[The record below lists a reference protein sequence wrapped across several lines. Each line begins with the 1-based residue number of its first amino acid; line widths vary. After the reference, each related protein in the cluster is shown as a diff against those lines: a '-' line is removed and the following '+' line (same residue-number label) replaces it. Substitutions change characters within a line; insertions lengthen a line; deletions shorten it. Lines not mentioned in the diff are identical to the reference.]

1 MVPAKATGRERS
13 NIQESIRASTSYR
26 SSRENSKDLHAAKPT
41 SETVHAIQKKTEQR
55 EQTTQQSTAK
65 QKNECYRCGGAS
77 HKASDCKFKD
87 ADCHYCKKKGH
98 IARVCRSRLRKQ
110 KTKQAHQLTE
120 ESQTEFEDAHDM
132 YMLLRTSGNKS
143 KPIKVKMQVHNEE
156 LLVEVDTGASC
167 SVISEEMHN
176 KLWSNNAP
184 KLNTNNICE
193 IAYVHR
199 RNCQNSRLYQSR
211 C

>member
-1 MVPAKATGRERS
+1 M
-13 NIQESIRASTSYR
+13 
-26 SSRENSKDLHAAKPT
+26 
-41 SETVHAIQKKTEQR
+41 
-55 EQTTQQSTAK
+55 
-65 QKNECYRCGGAS
+65 
-77 HKASDCKFKD
+77 
-87 ADCHYCKKKGH
+87 
-98 IARVCRSRLRKQ
+98 
-110 KTKQAHQLTE
+110 TE